1 MGDWCDAQSVEM
13 LCKKSYRRRGKFS
26 HYGKLTGPRS
36 MPTDNGSSEG
46 LLNLVASLVF
56 GLLRVKAELYEQDR
70 FL

>member
-13 LCKKSYRRRGKFS
+13 LCKKSYSRRGKIG

-36 MPTDNGSSEG
+36 TSTDNGSSGG

-56 GLLRVKAELYEQDR
+56 GLLRVKSELYEQDR
-70 FL
+70 FV